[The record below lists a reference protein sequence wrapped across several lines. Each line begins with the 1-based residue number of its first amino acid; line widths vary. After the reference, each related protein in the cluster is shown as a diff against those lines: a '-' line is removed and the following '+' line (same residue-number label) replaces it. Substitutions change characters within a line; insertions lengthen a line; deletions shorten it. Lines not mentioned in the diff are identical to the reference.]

1 MQNNNEGD
9 EDDME
14 MMEDDSL
21 SYGKTSSAAIS
32 SRGGDTRATSRIS
45 NQS

>member
-9 EDDME
+9 DEDME

-21 SYGKTSSAAIS
+21 SYGKATSAAIS
-32 SRGGDTRATSRIS
+32 SRGGDTRATSRLS
-45 NQS
+45 N